1 MVSDRKALHQGQGS
15 DRESFQIEHVS
26 IYSLISAYAFTAFGG
41 LVSIPVSSGSLVPG
55 LNSVSQSANLQY
67 FAILT
72 TNVFNE
78 KHGEKYCDSE

>member
-41 LVSIPVSSGSLVPG
+41 LFSIPVSSGSLVPG
-55 LNSVSQSANLQY
+55 LNSVSNLQY

-78 KHGEKYCDSE
+78 KHGDSE